1 MSPAIETFGTHRIIF
16 GSAPALPIQDLAK
29 ATLNDTAIEQP
40 ISSDRWYATLRKVV
54 TEIGET
60 QEAVDDILGANAAR
74 VYQLE

>member
-1 MSPAIETFGTHRIIF
+1 M
-16 GSAPALPIQDLAK
+16 PIQDLAK